1 MFPTVPPQASKPG
14 KYLFLGNSLVVGD
27 QSQDRVERAHA
38 QGVMLRDRQPLMC
51 GNVRLQNDVAAHLV
65 NDPVIPIFAEVLDQG
80 APRKIP
86 RQFHASGQGEA
97 LVADQVQ
104 AHTLRLRLRRIK
116 EVAFD
121 RLIHRLAQ
129 FRPCIALRDN
139 RLRQAFRDEST
150 IHLLRHLKNQIAHAA
165 NNMAVRPFKQPRVS
179 HPCTS
184 AARRVRPEL
193 RTRSFGEQ
201 RRGRRVRRPRLAS
214 ILAVHPISSVACLP
228 CFRSPLVTVL
238 LLLSAFTF
246 QLSSLSW
253 AQTKSKPKPDPFAK
267 LATDLAEDTP
277 SGEVNIGV
285 GNFAYENTDLLSPF
299 SSMLRDELEIA
310 LGETG
315 KFKVVTRD
323 RLADL
328 QMEGKFQGKGVLE
341 PGSGVEK
348 VSIQGV
354 KGIVRGRFY
363 ATGDEV
369 TIFAELAW
377 LEGGEIKKT
386 RLSIPSEA
394 VKAKIWPDPD
404 QAAGKQLAG
413 AIKPQN
419 MEQSLAN
426 IQDIAG
432 SRLADVPKDFQV
444 EVFTTDGKRAYAEG
458 ETVSFRVRASEE
470 CHIAVLCHQTD
481 GTTVV
486 LFPNRYAS
494 NTLIPPNKPI
504 DVPGTH
510 KSGFEIVIGPPFGS
524 DVVEVIA
531 CSKPSE
537 LHKSL
542 AEHAARAE
550 EQQPVQ
556 VLTRGMAV
564 KGIDSA
570 LSTPK
575 TGDGAPLRWGQD
587 SIVVSTFPKP

>member
-1 MFPTVPPQASKPG
+1 MPPAVPPRASKLG

-38 QGVMLRDRQPLMC
+38 QDVMLRNGQPLMR

-65 NDPVIPIFAEVLDQG
+65 NDPVVPVFAEMLDQG

-86 RQFHASGQGEA
+86 RQFHASSQGETF
-97 LVADQVQ
+97 VPDQVETH
-104 AHTLRLRLRRIK
+104 AFWLRLRRIK
-116 EVAFD
+116 EVTFD
-121 RLIHRLAQ
+121 RFVHRLAQ
-129 FRPCIALRDN
+129 LRPCVALRDD
-139 RLRQAFRDEST
+139 RLRQAFRDEPAVR
-150 IHLLRHLKNQIAHAA
+150 LLRHLKNQIVHAWESMPSVKLPQSHSLPDPCSPCNPWFK
-165 NNMAVRPFKQPRVS
+165 NNLQSLWKPA
-179 HPCTS
+179 
-184 AARRVRPEL
+184 
-193 RTRSFGEQ
+193 TRYQ
-201 RRGRRVRRPRLAS
+201 
-214 ILAVHPISSVACLP
+214 LP
-228 CFRSPLVTVL
+228 ATFFVVL
-238 LLLSAFTF
+238 LSFLTF
-246 QLSSLSW
+246 QVSSLSSW
-253 AQTKSKPKPDPFAK
+253 AQTKSTPKPDPFAK
-267 LATDLAEDTP
+267 LAKELAEEAP
-277 SGEVNIGV
+277 GEEVNIGV

-341 PGSGVEK
+341 PGTGVEK
-348 VSIQGV
+348 VSIEGV

-369 TIFAELAW
+369 TVFAELAW
-377 LEGGEIKKT
+377 LEGGEIKKA
-386 RLSIPSEA
+386 RLAIPSDD
-394 VKAKIWPDPD
+394 VKAKIWPDPE

-419 MEQSLAN
+419 AEQSLAS

-458 ETVSFRVRASEE
+458 ETVSFRVRAAEE
-470 CHIAVLCHQTD
+470 CHIAVLCHQSN
-481 GTTVV
+481 GETVV
-486 LFPNRYAS
+486 LFPNRFAS
-494 NTLIPPNKPI
+494 NTLIPANKPI

-537 LHKSL
+537 LHKTL

-575 TGDGAPLRWGQD
+575 TGAGAPLRWGQD

>member
-1 MFPTVPPQASKPG
+1 MTIFGVTPPT
-14 KYLFLGNSLVVGD
+14 
-27 QSQDRVERAHA
+27 QS
-38 QGVMLRDRQPLMC
+38 
-51 GNVRLQNDVAAHLV
+51 
-65 NDPVIPIFAEVLDQG
+65 
-80 APRKIP
+80 
-86 RQFHASGQGEA
+86 
-97 LVADQVQ
+97 
-104 AHTLRLRLRRIK
+104 
-116 EVAFD
+116 
-121 RLIHRLAQ
+121 
-129 FRPCIALRDN
+129 
-139 RLRQAFRDEST
+139 
-150 IHLLRHLKNQIAHAA
+150 
-165 NNMAVRPFKQPRVS
+165 
-179 HPCTS
+179 
-184 AARRVRPEL
+184 EL
-193 RTRSFGEQ
+193 
-201 RRGRRVRRPRLAS
+201 
-214 ILAVHPISSVACLP
+214 
-228 CFRSPLVTVL
+228 SPLVTSYPRLFLLVL
-238 LLLSAFTF
+238 FSALTF
-246 QLSSLSW
+246 QVLSFSSF
-253 AQTKSKPKPDPFAK
+253 AQQNAAPKKDPFAK
-267 LATDLAEDTP
+267 LATELAE
-277 SGEVNIGV
+277 GALGEEVNIGV

-341 PGSGVEK
+341 PGTGVEK
-348 VSIQGV
+348 VSIEGV

-369 TIFAELAW
+369 TVFAELAW
-377 LEGGEIKKT
+377 LEGGEIKKA
-386 RLSIPSEA
+386 RLAIPSDE

-404 QAAGKQLAG
+404 QAGGKQLAG

-419 MEQSLAN
+419 VEQSLAS
-426 IQDIAG
+426 IQDLAG

-458 ETVSFRVRASEE
+458 EAVSFRVRSAEE
-470 CHIAVLCHQTD
+470 CHIAVLCHQSD
-481 GTTVV
+481 GNTVV
-486 LFPNRYAS
+486 LFPNRFAS
-494 NTLIPPNKPI
+494 NTLIPANKPI

-542 AEHAARAE
+542 AQFAASAS

-570 LSTPK
+570 LSSPK

-587 SIVVSTFPKP
+587 SIVCVLSSRRKVSKKLIVLPMRQKHLTTTQIICKPYNSMTAL

>member
-1 MFPTVPPQASKPG
+1 MPPVVPPQASEPG

-38 QGVMLRDRQPLMC
+38 QGVVLRDGQPLMR
-51 GNVRLQNDVAAHLV
+51 GNVCLQNDMAADLV
-65 NDPVIPIFAEVLDQG
+65 DYAVVPVFAEMLDQG
-80 APRKIP
+80 APREVP
-86 RQFHASGQGEA
+86 RQLHASSQSEA
-97 LVADQVQ
+97 LVADQMQ
-104 AHTLRLRLRRIK
+104 THALRLRLRRIK
-116 EVAFD
+116 EVTF
-121 RLIHRLAQ
+121 HRFVHRVPQL
-129 FRPCIALRDN
+129 RPRVALSDD
-139 RLRQAFRDEST
+139 RLRQAFRDEPAVR
-150 IHLLRHLKNQIAHAA
+150 LLCHLKNQIVHIWES
-165 NNMAVRPFKQPRVS
+165 MLSISPPQSWPS
-179 HPCTS
+179 
-184 AARRVRPEL
+184 
-193 RTRSFGEQ
+193 
-201 RRGRRVRRPRLAS
+201 S
-214 ILAVHPISSVACLP
+214 ILHVRSVFRPATRYQLP
-228 CFRSPLVTVL
+228 ATALV
-238 LLLSAFTF
+238 LLSALTF
-246 QLSSLSW
+246 QVSSLSSW
-253 AQTKSKPKPDPFAK
+253 AQTKPAPKPDPFAK
-267 LATDLAEDTP
+267 LAKELAEEAP
-277 SGEVNIGV
+277 GEEVNIGV

-341 PGSGVEK
+341 PGTGVEK
-348 VSIQGV
+348 VSIEGV

-369 TIFAELAW
+369 TVFAELAW
-377 LEGGEIKKT
+377 LEGGEIKKA
-386 RLSIPSEA
+386 RLAIPSDE
-394 VKAKIWPDPD
+394 VKAKIWPDPE
-404 QAAGKQLAG
+404 QAAGKQLSG

-419 MEQSLAN
+419 VEQSLAS

-458 ETVSFRVRASEE
+458 ETVSFRVRAAEE
-470 CHIAVLCHQTD
+470 CHIAVLCHQSN
-481 GTTVV
+481 GTTIV
-486 LFPNRYAS
+486 LFPNRFAS
-494 NTLIPPNKPI
+494 NTLIPANKPI

-510 KSGFEIVIGPPFGS
+510 KSGFEIEIGSPFGS

-537 LHKSL
+537 LHKAL
-542 AEHAARAE
+542 AEHAASAD

-575 TGDGAPLRWGQD
+575 TGAGAPLRWGQD

>member
-1 MFPTVPPQASKPG
+1 MQRLRAKSNLRSSGRPTV
-14 KYLFLGNSLVVGD
+14 NCSL
-27 QSQDRVERAHA
+27 
-38 QGVMLRDRQPLMC
+38 
-51 GNVRLQNDVAAHLV
+51 
-65 NDPVIPIFAEVLDQG
+65 
-80 APRKIP
+80 
-86 RQFHASGQGEA
+86 
-97 LVADQVQ
+97 
-104 AHTLRLRLRRIK
+104 
-116 EVAFD
+116 
-121 RLIHRLAQ
+121 
-129 FRPCIALRDN
+129 
-139 RLRQAFRDEST
+139 ST
-150 IHLLRHLKNQIAHAA
+150 
-165 NNMAVRPFKQPRVS
+165 
-179 HPCTS
+179 
-184 AARRVRPEL
+184 
-193 RTRSFGEQ
+193 G
-201 RRGRRVRRPRLAS
+201 
-214 ILAVHPISSVACLP
+214 
-228 CFRSPLVTVL
+228 RSPLVTRLPMGRLACAQLAPLATSYPPLFLL

-246 QLSSLSW
+246 QLSSLSF
-253 AQTKSKPKPDPFAK
+253 AQSKTAPKPDPFAK
-267 LATDLAEDTP
+267 LATELAKSAPAE
-277 SGEVNIGV
+277 EVNIGV

-341 PGSGVEK
+341 PGTGVEK
-348 VSIQGV
+348 VSIEGV

-369 TIFAELAW
+369 TVFAELAW
-377 LEGGEIKKT
+377 LEGGEIKKA
-386 RLSIPSEA
+386 RLAIPSEQ
-394 VKAKIWPDPD
+394 VKAKIWPDPA
-404 QAAGKQLAG
+404 QAASKQLAG
-413 AIKPQN
+413 AIQPQN
-419 MEQSLAN
+419 AEQSLAN
-426 IQDIAG
+426 MRDLAG
-432 SRLADVPKDFQV
+432 ERLTKIPKDFQV

-458 ETVSFRVRASEE
+458 ETVSFRVRAAEE
-470 CHIAVLCHQTD
+470 CHIAVLCYQTD

-494 NTLIPPNKPI
+494 NTLIPANKPI

-510 KSGFEIVIGPPFGS
+510 KSGFEIEIGPPFGS

-542 AEHAARAE
+542 THFAASANE
-550 EQQPVQ
+550 KQTVQ

-570 LSTPK
+570 LSSPK

>member
-14 KYLFLGNSLVVGD
+14 KYLFLGNSFVVGD

-51 GNVRLQNDVAAHLV
+51 GNVRLQNNVAAHLV

-80 APRKIP
+80 ASRKIP
-86 RQFHASGQGEA
+86 RQFHASGQSEA

-139 RLRQAFRDEST
+139 RLRQAFRHESS
-150 IHLLRHLKNQIAHAA
+150 ICLLRHLKNQIIHLCKSMLSTSLA
-165 NNMAVRPFKQPRVS
+165 QS
-179 HPCTS
+179 H
-184 AARRVRPEL
+184 
-193 RTRSFGEQ
+193 
-201 RRGRRVRRPRLAS
+201 
-214 ILAVHPISSVACLP
+214 CLP
-228 CFRSPLVTVL
+228 DPCSPCNQWFKNYFPSLSKPATRYQLPATSFIV
-238 LLLSAFTF
+238 LLSAFF
-246 QLSSLSW
+246 ILPSNFSL
-253 AQTKSKPKPDPFAK
+253 AQQNAAPKKDPFAE
-267 LATDLAEDTP
+267 LANDLAEDTP
-277 SGEVNIGV
+277 NGGVNIGV

-377 LEGGEIKKT
+377 IEGGEIKKT

-419 MEQSLAN
+419 VEQSLAN

-510 KSGFEIVIGPPFGS
+510 KSGFEIVISPPFGS

-550 EQQPVQ
+550 EQEPVQ

-570 LSTPK
+570 LSSPK